1 VEISAIESLADN
13 SSDNDT
19 VPYLSIENE
28 DEIKIEDIIMVHHR
42 TKEEIMAES
51 DISFENFNNDLEEST
66 RSSQLSIKTS
76 IKDINPSLET
86 THKSTLSFSDD
97 EISTEQFENELADI
111 NTKSKDIEALIEQ
124 FLFKK

>member
-1 VEISAIESLADN
+1 
-13 SSDNDT
+13 
-19 VPYLSIENE
+19 
-28 DEIKIEDIIMVHHR
+28 MVHHR

-86 THKSTLSFSDD
+86 NHKSTLSFSDD
-97 EISTEQFENELADI
+97 EISTEQFENQLADI